1 MKALTETNQPDRLR
15 DLISTKAPDRDL
27 SAVLLTALRDGP
39 DEETLR
45 LACELVERILSRENL
60 NEESSRL
67 LDILLK
73 MMSRGDRG
81 PTSLLISRR
90 VIDLPGASLS
100 LRRGAAHILLGAGAA
115 DLITRLIWDPETA
128 EDFLLLARAHTA
140 LGEHPLAV
148 RAAER
153 SVAARPGDPYLT
165 AILCD
170 AALSAG
176 QPERVQSAVATL
188 PEEKRTAGIWLREA
202 EARERVDD
210 LVGAAMA
217 LGSLLEREPMN
228 APVRRRLIGLLRR
241 CGREREALSRYR
253 EGVRLTG
260 SRLPDDPAA
269 LFSTPLETD
278 LAGPIP
284 SGRLDWVR
292 QATSTPVTSR
302 EVQDILSLDLGL
314 LGWIQARP
322 ERVGELASRVRLSGS
337 AQKFVLERQATGRG
351 ALIAGAHV
359 GLLYGGPLAML
370 SVGLRFGFVASMP
383 SIDLPGVSKHLIPLS
398 GRERLAVARTVI
410 ARVRDGETVAI
421 AIDGAGAP
429 GYRTCEIFGRPV
441 PVSDICARLSA
452 RLCVPAVFPRILP
465 GPDGTIWVD
474 LAPLPTIQSG
484 ETEDR
489 FVEGWLDAWSS
500 EVEAFLTEHPQGM
513 RGSGGFWRFIHK

>member
-1 MKALTETNQPDRLR
+1 MKALTETNPPDRLR
-15 DLISTKAPDRDL
+15 NLISTKAADRDL
-27 SAVLLTALRDGP
+27 SAVLLPALRNGP
-39 DEETLR
+39 NEETLR
-45 LACELVERILSRENL
+45 LACELVERTLSRESL
-60 NEESSRL
+60 NEDSSRL

-73 MMSRGDRG
+73 MMSRSNRG
-81 PTSLLISRR
+81 HTSLLISRR
-90 VIDLPGASLS
+90 VIELPGASLS
-100 LRRGAAHILLGAGAA
+100 LRRGAAHILLGAGDA
-115 DLITRLIWDPETA
+115 DLVTHLIWDPETA
-128 EDFLLLARAHTA
+128 EDFLLLARAHTV
-140 LGEHPLAV
+140 LSEHLLAV
-148 RAAER
+148 QAAER
-153 SVAARPGDPYLT
+153 GVAARPGDPYLT

-188 PEEKRTAGIWLREA
+188 PEERRTAGILLRQA
-202 EARERVDD
+202 EARERVGD
-210 LVGAAMA
+210 LEGAAMT
-217 LGSLLEREPMN
+217 LDVLLNKEPMN

-241 CGREREALSRYR
+241 SGREHEALSRYR

-269 LFSTPLETD
+269 LFSTPLETG

-284 SGRLDWVR
+284 SGRLDWLR
-292 QATSTPVTSR
+292 QATSAPVTSR
-302 EVQDILSLDLGL
+302 EARDLLSLDLGL
-314 LGWIQARP
+314 LAWIQARP
-322 ERVGELASRVRLSGS
+322 ERVGEMASRVRLSRN
-337 AQKFVLERQATGRG
+337 AQNFVLERQVTGRG

-383 SIDLPGVSKHLIPLS
+383 PIDLPGVSKHLISLA

-429 GYRTCEIFGRPV
+429 GYRTCEIFGHTI

-452 RLCVPAVFPRILP
+452 RLRVPTVFPRILP

-484 ETEDR
+484 EAEDR
-489 FVEGWLDAWSS
+489 FVEGWLNAWSS
-500 EVEAFLTEHPQGM
+500 EVEAFLTEHPRGM
-513 RGSGGFWRFIHK
+513 RGTGGFWSVIPK